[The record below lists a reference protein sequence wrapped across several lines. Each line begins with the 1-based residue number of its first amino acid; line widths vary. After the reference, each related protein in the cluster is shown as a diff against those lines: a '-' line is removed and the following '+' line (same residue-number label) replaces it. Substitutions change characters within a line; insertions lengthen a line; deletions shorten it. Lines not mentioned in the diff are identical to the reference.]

1 MDNIG
6 QIRGVISYL
15 TKLTHTVNEFRL
27 RFVNVEVKKVTKN
40 MLPSHEINYDLEIIP
55 KQSDDIPY
63 LWDFF
68 SCKSKHIIEEGCDM
82 VSLSFGNVY
91 PIVNDIY
98 YDGVKIRKY
107 GGDIPQ
113 SFINEISN
121 KIQELG
127 PKEVSAYFNCGG
139 TKRKLTLKI
148 TYELADVY
156 IDDGITTDV
165 SVYSYQVLVE
175 GEPVENIPQD
185 LVETIVGYMSEVDDL
200 RSPLDDIV
208 WTEITKYMD
217 LGDCEIWTHT
227 YTYLRNIGD
236 VEVYDFNYINQS
248 TFSSKMCDFM
258 TGDY

>member
-1 MDNIG
+1 MDNSG
-6 QIRGVISYL
+6 QIRGVVSYL
-15 TKLTHTVNEFRL
+15 TKLTHTVDEFRI
-27 RFVNVEVKKVTKN
+27 RFVNVEVNKVTKN
-40 MLPSHEINYDLEIIP
+40 GLPSHNINYDLEIIP
-55 KQSDDIPY
+55 KQSDIPY
-63 LWDFF
+63 IWDFF

-127 PKEVSAYFNCGG
+127 PKEVSTYFNCGG

-200 RSPLDDIV
+200 RSPLDGIV

>member
-1 MDNIG
+1 MVNNT

-15 TKLTHTVNEFRL
+15 IRLTHTSGAFRFK
-27 RFVNVEVKKVTKN
+27 FVNFDVFKKIKGQQSY
-40 MLPSHEINYDLEIIP
+40 PEIHYDLEITS
-55 KQSDDIPY
+55 KQSDIPY

-68 SCKSKHIIEEGCDM
+68 HCKSTHIVQDGCEM
-82 VSLSFGNVY
+82 VGLDWKDFFNKVK
-91 PIVNDIY
+91 DIY
-98 YDGVKIRKY
+98 YNGEKINRY

-121 KIQELG
+121 EIQELG
-127 PKEVSAYFNCGG
+127 LKQINTNFFCGG
-139 TKRKLTLKI
+139 ERKTLTLKVN
-148 TYELADVY
+148 YEVSDIY

-165 SVYSYQVLVE
+165 SVYCHQALVD
-175 GEPVENIPQD
+175 GEPLENIPQD
-185 LVETIVGYMSEVDDL
+185 LAETIVGYMSEDDNL
-200 RSPLDDIV
+200 RIPLDDIV
-208 WTEITKYMD
+208 WTEITKYMN

-236 VEVYDFNYINQS
+236 VEVNDFNYINQS

>member
-1 MDNIG
+1 MDNSG

-27 RFVNVEVKKVTKN
+27 RFVNVEVNKVTKN
-40 MLPSHEINYDLEIIP
+40 GLPSHNINYDLEIIS
-55 KQSDDIPY
+55 KQSDIPY
-63 LWDFF
+63 IWDFF

-91 PIVNDIY
+91 PIINDIY

-107 GGDIPQ
+107 GGNIPT
-113 SFINEISN
+113 SFTQKISDEI
-121 KIQELG
+121 QQLG
-127 PKEVSAYFNCGG
+127 PKQLKGYFWCGG
-139 TKRKLTLKI
+139 KKKQLILNI
-148 TYELADVY
+148 TYKLSDVF
-156 IDDGITTDV
+156 IDDGINTDV

-200 RSPLDDIV
+200 RSPLDGIV

>member
-1 MDNIG
+1 MVGLDWSE
-6 QIRGVISYL
+6 VF
-15 TKLTHTVNEFRL
+15 T
-27 RFVNVEVKKVTKN
+27 EVK
-40 MLPSHEINYDLEIIP
+40 
-55 KQSDDIPY
+55 
-63 LWDFF
+63 
-68 SCKSKHIIEEGCDM
+68 
-82 VSLSFGNVY
+82 
-91 PIVNDIY
+91 DIY
-98 YDGVKIRKY
+98 YNGKKINRY
-107 GGDIPQ
+107 GGNVPQ
-113 SFINEISN
+113 SFINKISN

-127 PKEVSAYFNCGG
+127 PKQIKTMFYCGG
-139 TKRKLTLKI
+139 ERKQLILNV
-148 TYELADVY
+148 TYELLDVY
-156 IDDGITTDV
+156 IDDGVTTDV

-200 RSPLDDIV
+200 RSPLDGIV

>member
-1 MDNIG
+1 
-6 QIRGVISYL
+6 
-15 TKLTHTVNEFRL
+15 
-27 RFVNVEVKKVTKN
+27 
-40 MLPSHEINYDLEIIP
+40 
-55 KQSDDIPY
+55 
-63 LWDFF
+63 
-68 SCKSKHIIEEGCDM
+68 M

-127 PKEVSAYFNCGG
+127 PKEVSTYFNCGG

-208 WTEITKYMD
+208 WTEITKYMN

>member
-1 MDNIG
+1 MGNSG
-6 QIRGVISYL
+6 QIRGLISYL
-15 TKLTHTVNEFRL
+15 TKLTHTVDAFRIS
-27 RFVNVEVKKVTKN
+27 FDNIEVGKTIRN
-40 MLPSHEINYDLEIIP
+40 QEPYPEIQYDLEITP
-55 KQSDDIPY
+55 KQSDIPY

-68 SCKSKHIIEEGCDM
+68 PCKSKHIIQDGCEM
-82 VSLSFGNVY
+82 VGRDWSNIFTK
-91 PIVNDIY
+91 VNDIY
-98 YDGVKIRKY
+98 YNGEKISRY

-165 SVYSYQVLVE
+165 SVYNYQVLVE

-185 LVETIVGYMSEVDDL
+185 LVETIVG
-200 RSPLDDIV
+200 
-208 WTEITKYMD
+208 
-217 LGDCEIWTHT
+217 
-227 YTYLRNIGD
+227 
-236 VEVYDFNYINQS
+236 
-248 TFSSKMCDFM
+248 
-258 TGDY
+258 

>member
-1 MDNIG
+1 MDNSG

-27 RFVNVEVKKVTKN
+27 RFVNVEVNKVTKN
-40 MLPSHEINYDLEIIP
+40 GLPSHNINYDLEIIP

-63 LWDFF
+63 IWDFF

-127 PKEVSAYFNCGG
+127 PKEVSTYFNCGG

-200 RSPLDDIV
+200 RSPLDGIV

>member
-1 MDNIG
+1 MVGLDWSNIF
-6 QIRGVISYL
+6 
-15 TKLTHTVNEFRL
+15 TK
-27 RFVNVEVKKVTKN
+27 
-40 MLPSHEINYDLEIIP
+40 
-55 KQSDDIPY
+55 
-63 LWDFF
+63 
-68 SCKSKHIIEEGCDM
+68 
-82 VSLSFGNVY
+82 
-91 PIVNDIY
+91 VNDIY
-98 YDGVKIRKY
+98 YNGEKISRY

-127 PKEVSAYFNCGG
+127 PKEVSAYFYCGG

-227 YTYLRNIGD
+227 YTYIRTLGD
-236 VEVYDFNYINQS
+236 IEVDDYNYVNQS
-248 TFSSKMCDFM
+248 TFSSKLCSFIS
-258 TGDY
+258 GDY

>member
-1 MDNIG
+1 MDNSG
-6 QIRGVISYL
+6 QIRGVVSYL
-15 TKLTHTVNEFRL
+15 TKLTHTVDEFRI
-27 RFVNVEVKKVTKN
+27 RFVNVEVNKVTKN
-40 MLPSHEINYDLEIIP
+40 GLPSHNINYDLEIIS
-55 KQSDDIPY
+55 KQSDIPY
-63 LWDFF
+63 IWDFF

-127 PKEVSAYFNCGG
+127 PKEVSTYFNCGG

-200 RSPLDDIV
+200 RSPLDGIV

>member
-1 MDNIG
+1 MDNSG
-6 QIRGVISYL
+6 QIRGVVSYL
-15 TKLTHTVNEFRL
+15 TKLTHTVDEFRI
-27 RFVNVEVKKVTKN
+27 RFVNVEVNKVTKN
-40 MLPSHEINYDLEIIP
+40 GLPSHEINYDLEIIP

-63 LWDFF
+63 IWDFF

-127 PKEVSAYFNCGG
+127 PKEVSTYFNCGG

-200 RSPLDDIV
+200 RSPLDGIV

>member
-1 MDNIG
+1 MDNSG

-27 RFVNVEVKKVTKN
+27 RFVNVEVNKVTKN
-40 MLPSHEINYDLEIIP
+40 GLPSHNINYDLEIIS
-55 KQSDDIPY
+55 KQSDIPY
-63 LWDFF
+63 IWDFF

-127 PKEVSAYFNCGG
+127 PKEVSTYFNCGG

-200 RSPLDDIV
+200 RSPLDGIV

>member
-1 MDNIG
+1 MGNSG
-6 QIRGVISYL
+6 QIRGLISYL
-15 TKLTHTVNEFRL
+15 TKLTHTVDAFRISFDNIEVGKTT
-27 RFVNVEVKKVTKN
+27 RGMQTYDEVK
-40 MLPSHEINYDLEIIP
+40 YDLNIVP
-55 KQSDDIPY
+55 KKPETPY

-68 SCKSKHIIEEGCDM
+68 NCKSKHIIQDGCEM
-82 VSLSFGNVY
+82 VGLDWSQVFTQVK
-91 PIVNDIY
+91 DIY
-98 YDGVKIRKY
+98 YNGRKSSRY

-165 SVYSYQVLVE
+165 SVYNYQVLVE

-217 LGDCEIWTHT
+217 LGDCELWTHT

>member
-1 MDNIG
+1 MGNSG
-6 QIRGVISYL
+6 QIRGLISYL
-15 TKLTHTVNEFRL
+15 TKLTHTVDAFRISFDNIEVGKTT
-27 RFVNVEVKKVTKN
+27 RGMQTYDEVK
-40 MLPSHEINYDLEIIP
+40 YDLNIVP
-55 KQSDDIPY
+55 KKPETPY

-68 SCKSKHIIEEGCDM
+68 NCKSKHIIQDGCEM
-82 VSLSFGNVY
+82 VGLDWSQVFTQVK
-91 PIVNDIY
+91 DIY
-98 YDGVKIRKY
+98 YNGRKSSKY

-165 SVYSYQVLVE
+165 SVYNYQVLVE

-217 LGDCEIWTHT
+217 LGDCELWTHT